1 MKSQETMALKLM
13 IKCIILVCC
22 FMDFGLICEAHN
34 LQGHNDELKQILFGQ
49 SSSSLTFKSENN
61 FRLICEA
68 VHLTVDYTNQEQG
81 VRFYDNLKTNGVK
94 DLPLLESISFAGN
107 QYHQKYTHMGWEFY
121 YGIGKMDKANWKARK
136 DILLQTIDKICE
148 FKKEER
154 IKKDA
159 FAALIYEI
167 HILGDHIG
175 DTESTRYTR
184 IRLVSEPGYKGQVV
198 SPTSDGP
205 FNNMTLYTYMLYHIQ
220 RLFREQKNT
229 YEYNEIV
236 KFLERHKNEYLNSK
250 NGEVSYDDVQFLA
263 NETKKV
269 LVKYIPKLLER
280 EPFFRRSFIR

>member
-1 MKSQETMALKLM
+1 
-13 IKCIILVCC
+13 
-22 FMDFGLICEAHN
+22 
-34 LQGHNDELKQILFGQ
+34 
-49 SSSSLTFKSENN
+49 
-61 FRLICEA
+61 
-68 VHLTVDYTNQEQG
+68 
-81 VRFYDNLKTNGVK
+81 
-94 DLPLLESISFAGN
+94 
-107 QYHQKYTHMGWEFY
+107 MGWDFY

-148 FKKEER
+148 FKKEEH

-229 YEYNEIV
+229 YEYNEVV
-236 KFLERHKNEYLNSK
+236 KFLERHKNEYSNYE

-280 EPFFRRSFIR
+280 EPFFRRSFM